1 MAHFHEL
8 LLYLSPDATPKDRLV
23 RANELS
29 QTAIVWVPDLESA
42 IEVVRSFDR
51 LDLVELYGG
60 FGPEAAAAILEL
72 TGNGEL
78 PVGMVGAAYPTPPKK
93 IGAIFEAPGSDPKV
107 DRWTSGGT
115 TMVGVPT
122 AEAAAAVAA
131 ELVAEGAERI
141 EVCGGMPADSAAV
154 VQAAVDVPVSRILF
168 GFESLPTVAAYRAR
182 FEKTLEDHPELLTSE
197 TKILK

>member
-8 LLYLSPDATPKDRLV
+8 LLALSPNAPRADRVV
-23 RANELS
+23 RANDLS
-29 QTAIVWVPDLESA
+29 HTTMAWVPDLETA
-42 IEVVRSFDR
+42 IELVKSFDR
-51 LDLVELYGG
+51 LDLIELYGG
-60 FGPEAAAAILEL
+60 FGPDAAAAILEI

-78 PVGMVGAAYPTPPKK
+78 PVGMVGVEYPTPPKQ
-93 IGAIFEAPGSDPKV
+93 IVAIFEAPGADPEV
-107 DRWTSGGT
+107 DRWTSGEM
-115 TMVGVPT
+115 TMVGVSS

-141 EVCGGMPADSAAV
+141 EVCGGMAGADAAV

-182 FEKTLEDHPELLTSE
+182 FERTLEEHPELLDSTTE
-197 TKILK
+197 ILR